1 MDYLLSARVFLQKLQ
16 LQETE
21 LSETYSEYSLQNTK
35 NNFMLNAG
43 QDSRISIYQTYFVFD
58 PFETYLNKRQI
69 ILCMKNSLEFLASQV
84 SVLRRSK
91 ATNFSTSNRPFF
103 SCTESPCT

>member
-1 MDYLLSARVFLQKLQ
+1 MNKGKLLADYLLPARVFLQKLQ

-58 PFETYLNKRQI
+58 PLFSKP
-69 ILCMKNSLEFLASQV
+69 ILTKGKLYYVWKTLKSF
-84 SVLRRSK
+84 
-91 ATNFSTSNRPFF
+91 
-103 SCTESPCT
+103 

>member
-1 MDYLLSARVFLQKLQ
+1 MNKGKLLADYLLSARVFLQKLQ

-58 PFETYLNKRQI
+58 PLFSKPILTKQI
-69 ILCMKNSLEFLASQV
+69 ILSMKNSQEFLA
-84 SVLRRSK
+84 L
-91 ATNFSTSNRPFF
+91 
-103 SCTESPCT
+103 